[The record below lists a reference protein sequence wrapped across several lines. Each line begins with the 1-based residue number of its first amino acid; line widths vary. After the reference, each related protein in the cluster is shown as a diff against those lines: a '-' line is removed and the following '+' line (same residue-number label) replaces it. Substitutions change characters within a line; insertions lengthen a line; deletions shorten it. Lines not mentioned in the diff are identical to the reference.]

1 MKYILKIYY
10 RSKYIGYQKV
20 EYKEFESY
28 IDTIRYLS
36 NRECIKYELY
46 IKCE

>member
-20 EYKEFESY
+20 EYKEFENYCDVIIYVLNNRLSDYEIY
-28 IDTIRYLS
+28 IR
-36 NRECIKYELY
+36 K
-46 IKCE
+46 